1 MTLRERKIDLAKK
14 LVVIRKDEDFISG
27 VLARMDNLENL
38 DKLLSYMES
47 GNRNDEEIT
56 VASIQISRG
65 LV

>member
-27 VLARMDNLENL
+27 VLARMDNLEKL

-56 VASIQISRG
+56 VALIQISRG